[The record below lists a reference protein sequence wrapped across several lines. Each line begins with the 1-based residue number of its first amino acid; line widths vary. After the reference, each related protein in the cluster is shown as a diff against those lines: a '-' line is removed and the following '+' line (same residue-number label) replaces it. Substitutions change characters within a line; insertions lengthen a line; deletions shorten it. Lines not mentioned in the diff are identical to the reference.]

1 MDMQAR
7 MLTSVL
13 TYLQAMSLPYCTF
26 QASMDSLV
34 IVMAVRTMGK
44 GNMTTNQ

>member
-13 TYLQAMSLPYCTF
+13 MYLQAMSLPYCTF

-34 IVMAVRTMGK
+34 IVTVVGAMEK
-44 GNMTTNQ
+44 GNMTMNQ

>member
-1 MDMQAR
+1 MGMQAR

-13 TYLQAMSLPYCTF
+13 TYLQAMSLPHCTF

-34 IVMAVRTMGK
+34 ILMVVGTMGK
-44 GNMTTNQ
+44 GNMTKNQ